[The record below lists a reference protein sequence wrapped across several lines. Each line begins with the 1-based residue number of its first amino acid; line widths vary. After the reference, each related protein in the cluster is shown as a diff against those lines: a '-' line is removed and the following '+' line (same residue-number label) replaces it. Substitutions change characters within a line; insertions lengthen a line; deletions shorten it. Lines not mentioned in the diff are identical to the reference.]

1 MILKA
6 EDFSGSRIAQSIID
20 PNRRMK
26 QLLDEK
32 FSKGIID
39 AELYNKALK
48 QLPSSGAIQKGE
60 IMDRLGYGYGGSEA
74 LKFTKT
80 GKELKAM
87 LPDIIAKL
95 GEQRSI
101 LLGQMAAFKT
111 LAGIEPTDS
120 YGNGIPRYD
129 WSCCEQPYDQITK
142 QYPAPTEQNKACRS
156 FNDCASRIRSIDEDI
171 VACKA
176 IMAGADDKQKYNLS
190 IAQMMAL
197 SGGSNSF
204 GKAEES
210 DIKGSE

>member
-1 MILKA
+1 MIIKA
-6 EDFSGSRIAQSIID
+6 EDFKGSRVGNSIID
-20 PNRRMK
+20 PK
-26 QLLDEK
+26 QKVKQVLDDK
-32 FSKGIID
+32 FRKGVIN
-39 AELYNKALK
+39 AELYEKALA
-48 QLPSSGAIQKGE
+48 QLGVNDSIQKGE

-87 LPDIIAKL
+87 LPELIAKL
-95 GEQRSI
+95 TEQRSV

-129 WSCCEQPYDQITK
+129 WSCCEQPYDQVNK

-171 VACKA
+171 IACKA

-197 SGGSNSF
+197 SGGTIF
-204 GKAEES
+204 TKAEES
-210 DIKGSE
+210 DLEKK